1 MAKNLHFKFAPRN
14 KQTAEK
20 VTLLGISLVDK
31 KRFIS
36 KEIKVSTITHTTIK
50 QLQKLHFKKQNRI
63 FG

>member
-1 MAKNLHFKFAPRN
+1 LHFKFAPRN

-20 VTLLGISLVDK
+20 VTLLGISLVDKK